1 MKIWLTIILC
11 GWIHVK
17 SACAQTLLTILPA
30 EDAVT
35 TLQFPNLNW
44 GEHNQL
50 SAYAWTQGGQFCL
63 HRSFIR
69 FDLHSLGVMGPL
81 IKATLKLHHYDPV
94 GFPHSGQNA
103 MRIAVAETAWQE
115 NTITWNN
122 QPQGSSLLY
131 IDVPASVGT
140 QTIAADVTSLVRHQF
155 YNGNTGFVIQ
165 LLEEQL
171 YRMVVFGSKE
181 MEGYAPQLEL
191 EFVDQ
196 TSRCDTFYSTSQMH
210 MVELNS
216 AQPNSTSLNP
226 MHARVGVSTT
236 GGLSVH
242 RLWIKP
248 NLALLP
254 PSINLVYASLKLTID
269 HPSGMANLGVNR
281 LNLHPITTAANP
293 NGMSWSNQPGFNSA
307 AIASAVAPEQNY
319 GAAMFDVKPV
329 IQHQLNSGQLHG
341 FMIKKANEFSIGSSF
356 FAGTGFGLPNV
367 NPTLLICYTINT
379 SIPSTQKNLGFSV
392 FPNPVS
398 DWLFI
403 HITQP
408 TTDPLQLT
416 LIDQN
421 GQLIQ
426 EQRLNDTLGSY
437 IRMEWSV
444 QHLSAGVYTLIC
456 SNKHQTRYQKV
467 VILR

>member
-1 MKIWLTIILC
+1 MKLWFTILFC
-11 GWIHVK
+11 CLSCVK
-17 SACAQTLLTILPA
+17 SAYAQTLLTILPA

-35 TLQFPNLNW
+35 TLQSPNQNW

-69 FDLHSLGVMGPL
+69 FDLHPLGVMGPL

-94 GFPHSGQNA
+94 GLLHSGQNA
-103 MRIAVAETAWQE
+103 IRIAVADAAWQE

-122 QPQGSSLLY
+122 QPQASNTLF
-131 IDVPASVGT
+131 IHVPASVGT
-140 QTIAADVTSLVRHQF
+140 QTVSADVTSLVQHQF

-171 YRMVVFGSKE
+171 YRMLLFGSKE
-181 MEGYAPQLEL
+181 KDGFAPQLEL

-196 TSRCDTFYSTSQMH
+196 ITRCDTFYSTNQMN

-216 AQPNSTSLNP
+216 AQPFTTALNP
-226 MHARVGVSTT
+226 MHARVGVNTT

-269 HPSGMANLGVNR
+269 HPNGTANLGVNR
-281 LNLHPITTAANP
+281 LNLHPITSAANP
-293 NGMSWSNQPGFNSA
+293 NSLSWNNQPGFNSA
-307 AIASAVAPEQNY
+307 AVASAVAPAQNY
-319 GAAMFDVKPV
+319 GATMFDVKPV

-341 FMIKKANEFSIGSSF
+341 FMIKQANEFSIGSSF

-379 SIPSTQKNLGFSV
+379 STPSTQKNLGFSV
-392 FPNPVS
+392 FPNPAS

-403 HITQP
+403 YINQP

-426 EQRLNDTLGSY
+426 EQRLNEALGTD
-437 IRMEWSV
+437 IQMEWSI

-456 SNKHQTRYQKV
+456 SNKHQTRFQKV